1 TSSGEFHFDLEI
13 ERTAR
18 ANLKAVR
25 QAKQAARLATLDQPS
40 QEEKEDTS
48 SPYILE
54 EEHIEMAEANPPP
67 PPPPRRTLGD

>member
-1 TSSGEFHFDLEI
+1 

-25 QAKQAARLATLDQPS
+25 QAKQTARLATLDQPS
-40 QEEKEDTS
+40 QEEEEDIY

-54 EEHIEMAEANPPP
+54 EEHIEMTEANSPPP
-67 PPPPRRTLGD
+67 PMRTLGDYGQRNDGEIA